1 MPADKTGAI
10 LKRCPFC
17 GGQAIIKPA
26 PFGDGGFV
34 VGCSHDAA
42 ADPVCAPSRRK
53 GHHSSLRRRQLVK
66 GLEYEG
72 SMKPDTATQFP
83 RRFKPPSGPVTPDY
97 RRGIE
102 DAARMMEEW
111 ATVAKGEKRI
121 AYDNARIGILAMLG
135 QMERSTK

>member
-1 MPADKTGAI
+1 MTDLSIERGSMPKPESFTT
-10 LKRCPFC
+10 RCPKC
-17 GGQAIIKPA
+17 TRELRKCI
-26 PFGDGGFV
+26 
-34 VGCSHDAA
+34 C
-42 ADPVCAPSRRK
+42 RRK
-53 GHHSSLRRRQLVK
+53 S
-66 GLEYEG
+66 
-72 SMKPDTATQFP
+72 
-83 RRFKPPSGPVTPDY
+83 FKPPSGPVTPDY